1 MDKSKV
7 IQAWREELQGRKKAA
22 LARQK
27 DAREGM
33 RVDGDH
39 RPANRG
45 ERATVTSQGY
55 LTEGVAKRLEDI
67 QEALDLLDRV
77 GEGPRDK
84 VVMGA
89 CVVALKQDGESF
101 RFVLLPGGDASEVA
115 SQWGAIWVL
124 SPQAPLVRPFLGAEE
139 GDEVDVLSTSRQGLW
154 EVAEVR

>member
-7 IQAWREELQGRKKAA
+7 IQAWREELQERKSGSCASGDAVKACGWTA
-22 LARQK
+22 IT
-27 DAREGM
+27 
-33 RVDGDH
+33 VC
-39 RPANRG
+39 NRG

-67 QEALDLLDRV
+67 QEALDLLERV

-89 CVVALKQDGESF
+89 CVMALHQDGEAF
-101 RFVLLPGGDASEVA
+101 RFALLPGGDASEVA
-115 SQWGAIWVL
+115 SEWGAIWVL

-139 GDEVDVLSTSRQGLW
+139 GDEVEVLSTSRQGLW